1 MTIELRMLLWSALL
15 TVALVVISAVGAT
28 RDVGLTRLAGNR
40 ENLPEFT
47 GWTGRAI
54 RAHRNMLENLVLFA
68 IAVIVAKLAG
78 VSNANTAFGAQL
90 FFWGRVA
97 HAGLYIAGVAWA
109 RTAAYAVSMIGLLMI
124 LLQLL

>member
-1 MTIELRMLLWSALL
+1 MLVWSALL
-15 TVALVVISAVGAT
+15 TILLVVIAALGAM
-28 RDVGLTRLAGNR
+28 RDVGLSRLAGNR

-68 IAVIVAKLAG
+68 IAVIAAKLAG
-78 VSNANTAFGAQL
+78 VSNANTIFGAQL

-109 RTAAYAVSMIGLLMI
+109 RTAAYAVSMVGLLMI